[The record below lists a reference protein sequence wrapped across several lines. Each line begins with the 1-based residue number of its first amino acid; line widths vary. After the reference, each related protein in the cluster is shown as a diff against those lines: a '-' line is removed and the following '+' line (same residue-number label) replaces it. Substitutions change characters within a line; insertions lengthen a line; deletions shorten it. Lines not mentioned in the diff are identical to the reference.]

1 MALSD
6 GEFDPKTLL
15 TVARMRMPFGRY
27 RGRVLVDLPEPYLVW
42 FEQHGYPSGSLGDLM
57 RLALEI
63 KSNGLRHLVDPLRDP
78 PRSQRSGPRA
88 ESNE

>member
-1 MALSD
+1 
-6 GEFDPKTLL
+6 
-15 TVARMRMPFGRY
+15 
-27 RGRVLVDLPEPYLVW
+27 VW

-78 PRSQRSGPRA
+78 PRDRPRDPGNQWPD
-88 ESNE
+88 SRRTGC